1 MGLSLR
7 SAEAAEVGGLH
18 RRQRE
23 RNSPIPALTHLPADT
38 HDLIQLHHLPTLDS
52 PKRRGGASRV
62 AHASLTWRLM
72 GGPSPAGRCFGHGT
86 QGRPRLLIGAAG
98 QRDQA
103 GGGQGGLLDRHVG
116 MLLEQAQEP
125 PRRDARMPARIL
137 PCNQDR
143 QLERVDE
150 TQLRE
155 IPHFAVR
162 QQSREV
168 DQEPPRRDD
177 RPLTLNLRLAVAS
190 AESTRS
196 VRWELSKRTG
206 PEVRWRT
213 GASSPLSLE
222 RTGAPSPSKEVQPR
236 AADRVIA
243 PVLAVNLPVFDL
255 RLNASDSPVTFP
267 RPMACRK
274 IAYGWPCEVEAPPPS
289 GPRRP
294 NKLMGL
300 LFP

>member
-1 MGLSLR
+1 VAPGRPSRLR
-7 SAEAAEVGGLH
+7 HPPRLTTFKVPAQRTAPDITPRLVPVAEAAARAASSIVTSGCSSRRR
-18 RRQRE
+18 RRQRAAT
-23 RNSPIPALTHLPADT
+23 RGC
-38 HDLIQLHHLPTLDS
+38 
-52 PKRRGGASRV
+52 RRGSLRATSTVSSSASTRLSCGR
-62 AHASLTWRLM
+62 SL
-72 GGPSPAGRCFGHGT
+72 
-86 QGRPRLLIGAAG
+86 AA
-98 QRDQA
+98 
-103 GGGQGGLLDRHVG
+103 
-116 MLLEQAQEP
+116 
-125 PRRDARMPARIL
+125 
-137 PCNQDR
+137 
-143 QLERVDE
+143 
-150 TQLRE
+150 
-155 IPHFAVR
+155 
-162 QQSREV
+162 
-168 DQEPPRRDD
+168 
-177 RPLTLNLRLAVAS
+177 AS

-267 RPMACRK
+267 RPVACRK